1 MSEVKV
7 YCDGACAGNP
17 GPGGW
22 GAVLIVNRRRK
33 EISGGEKETTNNRM
47 ELTAAIEALRSLPDG
62 SDVYV
67 FTDSSYLLN
76 GATAWLKGWKE
87 RGWKRKE
94 GPLLNVDLWQALDR
108 ELERHNIEWKW
119 VKGHAG
125 NPYNERAD
133 QLATGAIP
141 WKS

>member
-22 GAVLIVNRRRK
+22 GAILISNRKVK
-33 EISGGEKETTNNRM
+33 EISGGEPDTTNNRM
-47 ELTAAIEALRSLPDG
+47 ELTAAIEALRLLPEG
-62 SDVYV
+62 SQVQMY
-67 FTDSSYLLN
+67 TDSSYLVN
-76 GATAWLKGWKE
+76 GASAWMKGWKA

-94 GPLLNVDLWQALDR
+94 GPLLNVDLWQALDK
-108 ELERHNIEWKW
+108 ELERHEVKWEW

-125 NPYNERAD
+125 NGFNERAD
-133 QLATGAIP
+133 HLATRAIP
-141 WKS
+141 

>member
-1 MSEVKV
+1 VSEVKV

-33 EISGGEKETTNNRM
+33 EISGGEQETTNNRM

-62 SDVYV
+62 SDVNM

-94 GPLLNVDLWQALDR
+94 GPLLNVDLWKLLDV
-108 ELERHNIEWKW
+108 ELQRHNICWQW
-119 VKGHAG
+119 VKGHSG
-125 NPYNERAD
+125 NTYNERAD
-133 QLATGAIP
+133 QLATSAIP

>member
-62 SDVYV
+62 SDVYM

>member
-1 MSEVKV
+1 MNEVKI

-22 GAVLIVNRRRK
+22 GAVLIINRKRK
-33 EISGGEKETTNNRM
+33 EISGGEPETTNNRM
-47 ELTAAIEALRSLPDG
+47 ELMAAIEALRSLAEK
-62 SDVYV
+62 SNVQIY
-67 FTDSSYLLN
+67 TDSSYLLN

-94 GPLLNVDLWQALDR
+94 GPLLNVDLWQELDK
-108 ELERHNIEWKW
+108 ELQRHEIKWEW

-125 NPYNERAD
+125 NTYNERAD
-133 QLATGAIP
+133 QLATRAIP
-141 WKS
+141 FR